1 MQNMYKFYE
10 EQNISRVVVTKKCWA
25 EHFPALKG
33 SPVCKSH
40 LKRLKQHNPLQQ
52 NSYDDVS
59 ISIQQWILIFL
70 KEWLFFNSFSRLSS

>member
-1 MQNMYKFYE
+1 MHAKKVKSYKFYDQE
-10 EQNISRVVVTKKCWA
+10 LNIYMVLVTKKCWA

-52 NSYDDVS
+52 NSYDDVD
-59 ISIQQWILIFL
+59 IHKIINID
-70 KEWLFFNSFSRLSS
+70 KKKYIK